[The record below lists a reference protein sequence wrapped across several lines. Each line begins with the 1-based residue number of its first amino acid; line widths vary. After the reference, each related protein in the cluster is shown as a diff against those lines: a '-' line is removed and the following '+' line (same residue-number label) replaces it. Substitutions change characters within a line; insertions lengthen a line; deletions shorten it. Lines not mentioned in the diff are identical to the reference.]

1 MRTWT
6 KFGFL
11 ITLQMVCTLPG
22 WAQPTCTGNIQVRNT
37 DNNTV
42 LGFLASHWNTFGEY
56 DAVVPST
63 SSVSPSALTV
73 MFTYT
78 PGAPF
83 SLTASNG
90 PDNTYPLVGWI
101 VGFASTSDNLSPGSH
116 NYAYLGG
123 TTATPP
129 NSRAVAGA
137 NAFTN
142 ATGIPEDI
150 ESAIWSVSPT
160 LALTPQWVN
169 TDASKPATFAVT
181 STGIFVVTGDTTA
194 FQNTFGPA
202 TNVAF
207 TFVPAPMTACVIATP
222 TLSVAKAHVGT
233 FIQGSTG
240 EWDVTVNNTTA
251 SSVTSGT
258 TTVFD
263 TLPSGYTINS
273 FSTTDASW
281 SCSGTGTQTATCT
294 STMGLNGGS
303 SFPVIRMIVNIP
315 ANSPAS
321 VTNTAKA
328 FGGGDTTHTSLATA
342 ASGSDP
348 VVVMQVPA
356 SVTATAGTPQST
368 AVNTAFPINLQ
379 ATVRDAGSVG
389 LPNVNVTFQAPGSG
403 PSGTFGLPCSGIT
416 CVVPTNAMG
425 VATAPTF
432 TANGTP
438 GSYHVTA
445 TVPGLMPAIFALTNV
460 GPPTFTK
467 TIATPF
473 GAGSINQGD
482 TTAVAFTVSNPNSIA
497 LTGLSFTDP
506 LPSGLWI
513 QNPNGL
519 SNTCGGTVTAVPG
532 TGTISLTGGAVS
544 ATSTCSISV
553 NVTGVASGDQ
563 TNPSVTLT
571 SNEAPSATS
580 APANVFVEPW
590 WLWFFY

>member
-1 MRTWT
+1 MLTWT
-6 KFGFL
+6 KSGFL
-11 ITLQMVCTLPG
+11 IALQMVCTLPG

-37 DNNTV
+37 GNNTV

-83 SLTASNG
+83 SLTATNG
-90 PDNTYPLVGWI
+90 PNNTYPFVGGI
-101 VGFASTSDNLSPGSH
+101 VGFASTSDNLSPGSP

-160 LALTPQWVN
+160 FALTPQWVN

-181 STGIFVVTGDTTA
+181 STGIFVLTGDRTA
-194 FQNTFGPA
+194 FQNTFGAA

-207 TFVPAPMTACVIATP
+207 TFVPAPATTCVIATP

-233 FIQGSTG
+233 FTQSSTG
-240 EWDVTVNNTTA
+240 EWDITVNNTAA
-251 SSVTSGT
+251 SSITSGT
-258 TTVFD
+258 TTVSD
-263 TLPSGYTINS
+263 TLPAGYTANN

-281 SCSGTGTQTATCT
+281 SCIGTGTQTATCT
-294 STMGLNGGS
+294 SMSAISGGS
-303 SFPVIRMIVNIP
+303 SFPTIKIIVNIP
-315 ANSPAS
+315 ANSPTS
-321 VTNTAKA
+321 VTNTARA
-328 FGGGDTTHTSLATA
+328 FGGGDTTHTNLDTA
-342 ASGSDP
+342 ASGSDT

-356 SVTATAGTPQST
+356 SVTATADTPQST
-368 AVNTAFPINLQ
+368 VINTAFPINLQ

-389 LPNVNVTFQAPGSG
+389 LPNVNVTYQAPGSG
-403 PSGTFGLPCSGIT
+403 PSGTFGLPCSGTT
-416 CVVPTNAMG
+416 CVVATNAMG

-432 TANGTP
+432 TANGIV

-445 TVPGLMPAIFALTNV
+445 TVPGLMSAIFALTNI
-460 GPPTFTK
+460 GSPTFTK

-482 TTAVAFTVSNPNSIA
+482 TTPVTFTISNPNSIA

-519 SNTCGGTVTAVPG
+519 TNTCGGTVTAAPG
-532 TGTISLTGGAVS
+532 TGTISLTGGTVS
-544 ATSTCSISV
+544 ATSTCSVSV

-571 SNEAPSATS
+571 SNEAPSVMS
-580 APANVFVEPW
+580 APASVFVYAW